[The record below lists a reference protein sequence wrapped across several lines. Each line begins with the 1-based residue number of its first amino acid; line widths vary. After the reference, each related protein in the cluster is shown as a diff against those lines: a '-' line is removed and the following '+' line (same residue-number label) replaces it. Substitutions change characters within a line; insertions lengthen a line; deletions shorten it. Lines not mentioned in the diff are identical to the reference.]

1 MGFQSLSKVVFSG
14 VAQEHHIL
22 DSRILAQSFPTII
35 FQKTRFS
42 TKKFRIENPFVK
54 ASKNSKIIFMRER
67 KLKMSHEIFS
77 YRPFLLIILAFHND
91 ALNCIGNIGIFY
103 FHNL

>member
-54 ASKNSKIIFMRER
+54 ASKKFKNYFYAR
-67 KLKMSHEIFS
+67 KEIENVS
-77 YRPFLLIILAFHND
+77 
-91 ALNCIGNIGIFY
+91 
-103 FHNL
+103 